1 LIVCLGNS
9 FIGQTETVG
18 YGTEMGFKKTLTV
31 IFSSEHM
38 NQHLI
43 FRLCKQPLVLAGK
56 GPDKAQKDREAQLQL
71 FSQSQIGCV
80 GFSMQ
85 DLKVNVTSGQLLL
98 PFSATAAKD
107 KDKNKQIPKPSDSS
121 TLCLKYQIE
130 KKNY

>member
-1 LIVCLGNS
+1 
-9 FIGQTETVG
+9 
-18 YGTEMGFKKTLTV
+18 
-31 IFSSEHM
+31 
-38 NQHLI
+38 
-43 FRLCKQPLVLAGK
+43 VLAGK

-107 KDKNKQIPKPSDSS
+107 KDKNNKQPPKPSDSS